1 MVGKMFRGLTSE
13 RNAIHKHDTIVIKL
27 QKNKCCTRLFELY
40 WTDTFQRVVK
50 HCSDSYESRKNKII
64 HINIH
69 WWIRNIHSNHRIS
82 EFKCD
87 LNSNRFS
94 SKTCIAFRILV
105 ILYTYGLYVDFIPY
119 CGSLWYKTISKQTM
133 CSPKLLCLPPVTHTL
148 RDLDMR
154 FTWVL
159 LTCIKRQLVLKTIFF
174 ESGGFTQVLLY
185 ILI

>member
-1 MVGKMFRGLTSE
+1 MVSKMFRGLTSE
-13 RNAIHKHDTIVIKL
+13 WNAIHKHDTIVIKL
-27 QKNKCCTRLFELY
+27 QKISVVHVCLNYIGLIHSKERLNIAA
-40 WTDTFQRVVK
+40 VVMNQ
-50 HCSDSYESRKNKII
+50 EKNKII
-64 HINIH
+64 HININ
-69 WWIRNIHSNHRIS
+69 WWIQNIRSNHRIS

-105 ILYTYGLYVDFIPY
+105 ILYTYGLYVDFIPL

-133 CSPKLLCLPPVTHTL
+133 CSPKLLCLPPVANTL

-159 LTCIKRQLVLKTIFF
+159 KLTCL
-174 ESGGFTQVLLY
+174 
-185 ILI
+185 ILR